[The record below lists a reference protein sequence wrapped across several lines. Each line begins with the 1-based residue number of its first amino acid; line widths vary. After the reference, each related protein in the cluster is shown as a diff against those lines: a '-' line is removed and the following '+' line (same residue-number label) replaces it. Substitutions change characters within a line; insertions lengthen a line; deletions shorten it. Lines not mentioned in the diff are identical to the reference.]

1 MRLRAV
7 HLLLVNDPGI
17 KTQGVQRPGK
27 VSIIGSGFRLPMQ
40 RILSLLGEL
49 MQKEPITK
57 TGFVEEN
64 FLQKEEG
71 RVKKTA
77 KRIYSLSTT
86 AEQQINKF
94 V

>member
-1 MRLRAV
+1 M
-7 HLLLVNDPGI
+7 
-17 KTQGVQRPGK
+17 PGK
-27 VSIIGSGFRLPMQ
+27 VSVIGSGFRLPMQ
-40 RILSLLGEL
+40 RILSLLGKL
-49 MQKEPITK
+49 MQKERITK

>member
-1 MRLRAV
+1 M
-7 HLLLVNDPGI
+7 LLVNDPGI

-27 VSIIGSGFRLPMQ
+27 VSVIGSGFRLPMQ
-40 RILSLLGEL
+40 RILSLLGKL
-49 MQKEPITK
+49 MQKERITK
-57 TGFVEEN
+57 SDFVEEN

-86 AEQQINKF
+86 AEQLINSF